1 MQRSLR
7 NKLAA
12 ILLLGLA
19 LPSAQAAGHYNN
31 FAVSVYVRS
40 YEVRQMSD
48 LAWLKSTWDVV
59 EAQAKPDKVYLET
72 FRDGVIP
79 DEATIAQAK
88 QFFASRGVRVA
99 AGIATVANERNR
111 FQSLCYST
119 PADRQR
125 LKEVVEYTARQF
137 DEIILDDFFYT
148 NCKCERCIAAKG
160 DKSWTQFRL
169 EQMDEVARELVVK
182 PAKAVN
188 PKVKVV
194 LKFPNW
200 YEHYQGLGYNLE
212 AGAKYFDGI
221 YTGTETRE
229 PFNNAQHLQ
238 QYQGYLIVRYLEN
251 AKPGANGG
259 GWVDGGM
266 GITDRYAE
274 QLWLTLFAKAPEIT
288 LFDLRQIQQ
297 KIETRGRA
305 PWQDQHPSF
314 DFDQMMAVQ
323 PNGGAAASPATVSRA
338 AGYTFEQVDAF
349 LGKLGRPLG
358 LPSYKPFHSDGEDFV
373 HTYLGMVGIPFELT
387 PRFPTEANM
396 VFLAES
402 AAFDP
407 ALVNK
412 IKRQLLDGKSVVI
425 TSGLLRALQGKGIE
439 DIAEIRY
446 TDRKI
451 AVKEFGGR
459 GGGAG
464 APAPA
469 TAATQPAIIIPE
481 LDYITND
488 VWMRAFGAAAG
499 IPYPLLLEA
508 GYAKGTLYVLTI
520 PENFGDLYNLP
531 ASVLTQLKSVLCR
544 DLFVQVEAPA
554 QVSLF
559 VYDNG
564 TFIVESFLPDP
575 VDVRIVVNGR
585 GNKLRDLQ
593 TNEILS
599 GQADVGGGRRGGDD
613 RRSNG
618 QEGGARVNFQTQI
631 KPHSFRVFQ
640 CEP

>member
-1 MQRSLR
+1 
-7 NKLAA
+7 
-12 ILLLGLA
+12 
-19 LPSAQAAGHYNN
+19 
-31 FAVSVYVRS
+31 
-40 YEVRQMSD
+40 
-48 LAWLKSTWDVV
+48 
-59 EAQAKPDKVYLET
+59 
-72 FRDGVIP
+72 
-79 DEATIAQAK
+79 
-88 QFFASRGVRVA
+88 
-99 AGIATVANERNR
+99 
-111 FQSLCYST
+111 
-119 PADRQR
+119 
-125 LKEVVEYTARQF
+125 
-137 DEIILDDFFYT
+137 
-148 NCKCERCIAAKG
+148 
-160 DKSWTQFRL
+160 
-169 EQMDEVARELVVK
+169 
-182 PAKAVN
+182 
-188 PKVKVV
+188 
-194 LKFPNW
+194 
-200 YEHYQGLGYNLE
+200 
-212 AGAKYFDGI
+212 
-221 YTGTETRE
+221 
-229 PFNNAQHLQ
+229 
-238 QYQGYLIVRYLEN
+238 
-251 AKPGANGG
+251 
-259 GWVDGGM
+259 M

-297 KIETRGRA
+297 KIEARGRA

-323 PNGGAAASPATVSRA
+323 PNGSTPAAPASVSRA
-338 AGYTFEQVDAF
+338 AGYTFERVDAF
-349 LGKLGRPLG
+349 LGKLGQPIG

-407 ALVNK
+407 GLVGK

-459 GGGAG
+459 GGGG
-464 APAPA
+464 GTSAPA
-469 TAATQPAIIIPE
+469 AASTQAAILIPE

-488 VWMRAFGAAAG
+488 VWMRASGAAAG

-520 PENFGDLYNLP
+520 PENFADLYNLP
-531 ASVLTQLKSVLCR
+531 TPVLTQLKSILCR

-559 VYDNG
+559 AYDNG

-575 VDVRIVVNGR
+575 VDVRIVVNGH
-585 GNKLRDLQ
+585 GNQLRDLQ
-593 TNEILS
+593 TNEVLA
-599 GQADVGGGRRGGDD
+599 GQADAGGGRSGGDE
-613 RRSNG
+613 RRGMSPQG
-618 QEGGARVNFQTQI
+618 SARVNFLAQI

>member
-1 MQRSLR
+1 
-7 NKLAA
+7 
-12 ILLLGLA
+12 
-19 LPSAQAAGHYNN
+19 
-31 FAVSVYVRS
+31 
-40 YEVRQMSD
+40 
-48 LAWLKSTWDVV
+48 
-59 EAQAKPDKVYLET
+59 
-72 FRDGVIP
+72 
-79 DEATIAQAK
+79 
-88 QFFASRGVRVA
+88 
-99 AGIATVANERNR
+99 
-111 FQSLCYST
+111 
-119 PADRQR
+119 
-125 LKEVVEYTARQF
+125 
-137 DEIILDDFFYT
+137 
-148 NCKCERCIAAKG
+148 
-160 DKSWTQFRL
+160 
-169 EQMDEVARELVVK
+169 
-182 PAKAVN
+182 
-188 PKVKVV
+188 
-194 LKFPNW
+194 
-200 YEHYQGLGYNLE
+200 
-212 AGAKYFDGI
+212 
-221 YTGTETRE
+221 
-229 PFNNAQHLQ
+229 
-238 QYQGYLIVRYLEN
+238 
-251 AKPGANGG
+251 
-259 GWVDGGM
+259 
-266 GITDRYAE
+266 
-274 QLWLTLFAKAPEIT
+274 
-288 LFDLRQIQQ
+288 
-297 KIETRGRA
+297 
-305 PWQDQHPSF
+305 
-314 DFDQMMAVQ
+314 
-323 PNGGAAASPATVSRA
+323 
-338 AGYTFEQVDAF
+338 
-349 LGKLGRPLG
+349 
-358 LPSYKPFHSDGEDFV
+358 
-373 HTYLGMVGIPFELT
+373 
-387 PRFPTEANM
+387 M

-407 ALVNK
+407 ALVRK

-446 TDRKI
+446 TGRKI

-464 APAPA
+464 APASA

-488 VWMRAFGAAAG
+488 VWMRASGAAAG

-599 GQADVGGGRRGGDD
+599 GQANVGGGRRDGDD

-618 QEGGARVNFQTQI
+618 QEGGARVNFPAQI